1 MSQHARIAPAET
13 TPTQD
18 QAIEELK
25 RALQHFTARPDSP
38 NGRFFL
44 AIIAVLEAQNRALDR
59 MPRTLNDTLLMLQTE
74 RRSIEHALGDG
85 VEAARAL
92 HSINEKM
99 VEGRVLDV
107 ISKVFSS
114 MEPEV
119 GRRAKLIADRYQWR
133 STGLIVFWAAM
144 LILGGFVLGR
154 LP

>member
-1 MSQHARIAPAET
+1 MSQPARKAPVEA
-13 TPTQD
+13 TPTHD

-59 MPRTLNDTLLMLQTE
+59 MPRTLNDTLLMLQAE

-85 VEAARAL
+85 VDAARTL
-92 HSINEKM
+92 NSINEKM
-99 VEGRVLDV
+99 VERRVLDV
-107 ISKVFSS
+107 VSRVFGAL
-114 MEPEV
+114 EPEV

-144 LILGGFVLGR
+144 LILVGFVLGR